1 MSEESEASE
10 LKSFV
15 LDALADLGA
24 VVSTSD
30 GLEWVQAPEALQ
42 RSLEVPAHFALTFEP
57 DRGGEFE
64 AELVVPGSYFLEK
77 LLALATR
84 RGRWDAARFPVSGTE
99 WISIALAESGL
110 EMANGAGAAVQ
121 EIREELLVLFTLRVT
136 LVSDEKRESFHH
148 VVVSQADGSTW
159 PVDWSLAAQELIPGP
174 NSLPPNLEAS
184 YRAATATL
192 RALTREDV
200 ARFRTCSLGLL
211 EEEVG
216 RIFGYFDT
224 TMKQMREADAEGSQD
239 LLHAVAAER
248 DRRLTEALE
257 RFDPKA
263 EASLC
268 AIRAVSVPTARVR
281 LAVPDGTTADVKVDA
296 WSHRVRGLV
305 CPVCGATE
313 GPWRPSAANGLQ
325 CARCAA
331 TSTDSARLP
340 RRPRSDTPRRGRRA
354 CRDSVRSSR
363 GSKGRLRAASEAH
376 RGP

>member
-1 MSEESEASE
+1 MSEATE
-10 LKSFV
+10 LRSFV
-15 LDALADLGA
+15 LEALADLGA

-30 GLEWVQAPEALQ
+30 GLEWIQAPEALQ

-57 DRGGEFE
+57 GRAGEFE

-84 RGRWDAARFPVSGTE
+84 RGRWDAVRFPASGPE

-110 EMANGAGAAVQ
+110 ETADGVGTAVQ
-121 EIREELLVLFTLRVT
+121 EVQEELLVLFTFRVT
-136 LVSDEKRESFHH
+136 LVSDEKRESFHRI
-148 VVVSQADGSTW
+148 VVSQGDRSTW
-159 PVDWSLAAQELIPGP
+159 PVDWSLADQEMGP
-174 NSLPPNLEAS
+174 SPAAVPPDLEAS

-192 RALTREDV
+192 RELTREDM
-200 ARFRTCSLGLL
+200 ARFRTRSLGLL

-224 TMKQMREADAEGSQD
+224 TMTQMREADAEGSQD

-263 EASLC
+263 GASLC

-281 LAVPDGTTADVKVDA
+281 LTVPDGTTADVKVDA
-296 WSHRVRGLV
+296 WSHCVRGLN
-305 CPVCGATE
+305 CSVCGTTE
-313 GPWRPSAANGLQ
+313 GPWRPSPAQGLQ

-331 TSTDSARLP
+331 TPTDSARLP
-340 RRPRSDTPRRGRRA
+340 RRLRSDTLRRGRRA
-354 CRDSVRSSR
+354 GRDSAQSSR